1 MALQQI
7 YWEQIATEDI
17 TSGQTVNLGSP
28 TASLKNVYADEFI
41 IGGTQSLVGLIS
53 NSVSDGTEEL
63 NQFTASV
70 LTSLEFTGS
79 NMTVIGDLNV
89 LGTYTSI
96 KSETITIDDNIIELN
111 GTEEVFGGLLIKD
124 PTGPNLVSGS
134 LLWDTTIDRWIGGPL
149 GFEENLVLDSELLF
163 VSGQAADSI
172 NELSQ
177 SVSSSFDEVNT
188 DLTNLSS
195 SISSSINDLSSSV
208 DTTFIATEVRLGELE
223 TTSGSHDTRLIDLES
238 FEISGSDIFG
248 NTHGKRFSKLQFDD
262 STGIN
267 VTEPTEGT
275 AFVSLGSHF
284 KDIFI
289 DGQPLIRA
297 TGSDELEISSEG
309 GLDITTSITDTNSNG
324 YSKEIK
330 FSVSN
335 LSSSLDT
342 RIDDVKGNVDAIL
355 DSSEADKNSFKEIVD
370 LINSVDTEND
380 QAFASFYTSSNDRF
394 NSLETTS
401 GSHDDRIVDLE
412 SFSSSLDATFATD
425 QELTELSQSIT
436 SSIGVLSSSLS
447 SSINELSQSVS
458 SSFDQ
463 VNTDL
468 TNLSSSLSS
477 SINDLSSSVDGT
489 FTETALRLGKLEVT
503 SGSHDG
509 RLIELESTGSDHET
523 RIDELELFSG
533 SLDDT
538 YATDQELEDVSS
550 SLSDAI
556 EQAQTDIEATN
567 IFQQT
572 GSYYGTA
579 ENIQISGSGLDSPD
593 GSITEK
599 YGVRVHKS
607 LHAENVNVG
616 QPTSND
622 WGTMDGSYFNNFNK
636 NTDISEI
643 IRFMAGLLSSSAPD
657 ASPNTK
663 YYNGYTKNT
672 FNTST
677 DSGINGYLP
686 SGTTNTTLL
695 ELVDAGFASI
705 GGTILGSFGTF
716 YTNSN
721 YRHSFTSQS
730 GGSTDVRSSN
740 DNNLFGLGRLSS
752 GTPTTFKVSGSFTVK
767 KFDHNR
773 QLLEE
778 VSTNELITQSGAGT
792 TDGVTLGRIESA
804 NPELIPAGYQD
815 GKFSNVFSPTILNA
829 GNTIDDIGYYHISSS
844 ISIASGSS
852 DFTTPI
858 ENNTEILYGPMPTIE
873 SGIGSTNL
881 GVTANIDFMDQMSA
895 SSRSLSGAPYLQ
907 TATFDASGSISG
919 TFNKLYQ
926 NGKHGSMTGN
936 SGQREAYVSNGRI
949 TTSNVFYDETLTD
962 VRISGT
968 IPHISDKIKL
978 NSKLYWSAG
987 NSYGTSNNQSIT
999 ISGTGYGG
1007 SDSDTESRSVH
1018 TSGTFGQPAS
1028 SGSLHYYGRS
1038 QTYDGSSNTSENFS
1052 GEGRRLKLN
1061 DGLLSFGGTAWDNS
1075 YNEYGILGG
1084 TDLQVRPN
1092 KLVKPGG
1099 NNGYWLPNPSS
1110 GSNFKYYVR
1119 KFSTSGTKSSM
1130 SITFNGNSLTSWDN
1144 IENNNRVSAMIMFES
1159 SSTNVYSNSRFYDPT
1174 KTLSNFIQTINA
1186 NTDGENPFGSNI
1198 DRYGNT
1204 GGSGSGG
1211 SWTLPIRNSDGMF
1224 LNATYNEVLVLVRYQ
1239 GDPTPLTGIS
1249 VSFS

>member
-7 YWEQIATEDI
+7 YWEQIATENVVSGSNI
-17 TSGQTVNLGSP
+17 TLGNPSS
-28 TASLKNVYADEFI
+28 SLGAIYAD
-41 IGGTQSLVGLIS
+41 SLVVGTITLTELLET
-53 NSVSDGTEEL
+53 NVEDLNLFTGSVS
-63 NQFTASV
+63 
-70 LTSLEFTGS
+70 TSLEFTGS
-79 NMTVIGDLNV
+79 NLTVKGDLNV
-89 LGTYTSI
+89 LGTYTTI
-96 KSETITIDDNIIELN
+96 KSETVILDDNIIELN
-111 GTEEVFGGLLIKD
+111 GSEEKYGGLLIKD
-124 PTGPNLVSGS
+124 PTSPNLVSGS
-134 LLWDTTIDRWIGGPL
+134 LLWDTTIDRWIGGQL
-149 GFEENLVLDSELLF
+149 GSEENLVVESELTTL
-163 VSGQAADSI
+163 SSSLSSSI

-177 SVSSSFDEVNT
+177 SVSSSFNENSEFISD
-188 DLTNLSS
+188 LSS
-195 SISSSINDLSSSV
+195 SISSSINELSQSVSSSFNENSEFISDLSSSISSSITELSQSV
-208 DTTFIATEVRLGELE
+208 SSSFNENSEFITDLSSSISTSISELSSSVS
-223 TTSGSHDTRLIDLES
+223 TS
-238 FEISGSDIFG
+238 
-248 NTHGKRFSKLQFDD
+248 FDD
-262 STGIN
+262 TN
-267 VTEPTEGT
+267 TT
-275 AFVSLGSHF
+275 
-284 KDIFI
+284 
-289 DGQPLIRA
+289 
-297 TGSDELEISSEG
+297 
-309 GLDITTSITDTNSNG
+309 IT
-324 YSKEIK
+324 
-330 FSVSN
+330 N
-335 LSSSLDT
+335 LSSSLSTSINDLSSS
-342 RIDDVKGNVDAIL
+342 IDGTFTLAEGRL
-355 DSSEADKNSFKEIVD
+355 DK
-370 LINSVDTEND
+370 
-380 QAFASFYTSSNDRF
+380 
-394 NSLETTS
+394 LEVTS

-436 SSIGVLSSSLS
+436 SSIGELSSSLS
-447 SSINELSQSVS
+447 A
-458 SSFDQ
+458 
-463 VNTDL
+463 
-468 TNLSSSLSS
+468 
-477 SINDLSSSVDGT
+477 SINDLSSSVDDT
-489 FTETALRLGKLEVT
+489 FIVTEGRLGKLETT
-503 SGSHDG
+503 SGSHHG
-509 RLIELESTGSDHET
+509 RLNELESTGSDHET
-523 RIDELELFSG
+523 RIDGLELFSS

-538 YATDQELEDVSS
+538 YATDQELDDVSS

-556 EQAQTDIEATN
+556 GQAQIDIEASN

-579 ENIQISGSGLDSPD
+579 ENLQISGSGLDSPD
-593 GSITEK
+593 GSISDK

-636 NTDISEI
+636 NTDVSEI

-672 FNTST
+672 TNTST

-926 NGKHGSMTGN
+926 NGTHGSMTGN
-936 SGQREAYVSNGRI
+936 SGQRAASVSNGRI

-1052 GEGRRLKLN
+1052 GEGRRLKLTDN
-1061 DGLLSFGGTAWDNS
+1061 LLSFGGDTWDNT
-1075 YNEYGILGG
+1075 YNEYGILGNK
-1084 TDLQVRPN
+1084 DLQIKPN

-1099 NNGYWLPNPSS
+1099 NNGYWLPNPDN

-1130 SITFNGNSLTSWDN
+1130 SITFNGNSLTTWDN

-1186 NTDGENPFGSNI
+1186 NADGENPFGSNI

>member
-7 YWEQIATEDI
+7 YWEQIATENVVSGSNI
-17 TSGQTVNLGSP
+17 TLGNPSS
-28 TASLKNVYADEFI
+28 SLGAIYAD
-41 IGGTQSLVGLIS
+41 SLVVGTITLTELLET
-53 NSVSDGTEEL
+53 NVEDLNLFTGSVS
-63 NQFTASV
+63 
-70 LTSLEFTGS
+70 TSLEFTGS
-79 NMTVIGDLNV
+79 NLTVKGDLNV
-89 LGTYTSI
+89 LGTYTTI
-96 KSETITIDDNIIELN
+96 KSETVILDDNIIELN
-111 GTEEVFGGLLIKD
+111 GSEEKYGGLLIKD
-124 PTGPNLVSGS
+124 PTSPNLVSGS
-134 LLWDTTIDRWIGGPL
+134 LLWDTTNDRWIGGQL
-149 GFEENLVLDSELLF
+149 GSEENLVVESELTTL
-163 VSGQAADSI
+163 SSSLSSSI

-177 SVSSSFDEVNT
+177 SVSSSFNENSEFIS
-188 DLTNLSS
+188 NLSS
-195 SISSSINDLSSSV
+195 SISSSITELSQSVSSSFNENSEFITNLSSSISTSISELSSSVSTSFDDTNTTITNLSSSLSASINDLSSSV
-208 DTTFIATEVRLGELE
+208 DGTFALAEGRLDKLEL
-223 TTSGSHDTRLIDLES
+223 TSGSHHGRITDLE
-238 FEISGSDIFG
+238 
-248 NTHGKRFSKLQFDD
+248 L
-262 STGIN
+262 
-267 VTEPTEGT
+267 
-275 AFVSLGSHF
+275 
-284 KDIFI
+284 
-289 DGQPLIRA
+289 
-297 TGSDELEISSEG
+297 
-309 GLDITTSITDTNSNG
+309 
-324 YSKEIK
+324 
-330 FSVSN
+330 
-335 LSSSLDT
+335 
-342 RIDDVKGNVDAIL
+342 
-355 DSSEADKNSFKEIVD
+355 
-370 LINSVDTEND
+370 
-380 QAFASFYTSSNDRF
+380 
-394 NSLETTS
+394 
-401 GSHDDRIVDLE
+401 
-412 SFSSSLDATFATD
+412 FSSSLDATFATD

-436 SSIGVLSSSLS
+436 SSIGELSSSLS
-447 SSINELSQSVS
+447 A
-458 SSFDQ
+458 
-463 VNTDL
+463 
-468 TNLSSSLSS
+468 

-489 FTETALRLGKLEVT
+489 FIVTEGRLGKLETT
-503 SGSHDG
+503 SGSHHG
-509 RLIELESTGSDHET
+509 RLNELESTGSDHET
-523 RIDELELFSG
+523 RIDGLELFSS

-538 YATDQELEDVSS
+538 YATDQELDDVSS

-556 EQAQTDIEATN
+556 GQAQIDIEASN

-579 ENIQISGSGLDSPD
+579 ENLQISGSGLDSPD
-593 GSITEK
+593 GSISEK

-636 NTDISEI
+636 NTDVSEI

-672 FNTST
+672 TNAST

-721 YRHSFTSQS
+721 YKHSFTSQV

-740 DNNLFGLGRLSS
+740 DSNLFGLGRLSS

-936 SGQREAYVSNGRI
+936 SGQREAYISNGRI

-987 NSYGTSNNQSIT
+987 NSYGTSNNQSIS

-1007 SDSDTESRSVH
+1007 SDSDTESKSVH

-1052 GEGRRLKLN
+1052 GEGRRLKLTDN
-1061 DGLLSFGGTAWDNS
+1061 LLSFGGDTWDNS
-1075 YNEYGILGG
+1075 YNEYGILGNK
-1084 TDLQVRPN
+1084 DLQIKPN
-1092 KLVKPGG
+1092 SLVKPGG
-1099 NNGYWLPNPSS
+1099 NNGYWLPNPDNS
-1110 GSNFKYYVR
+1110 SNFKYYVR

-1130 SITFNGNSLTSWDN
+1130 SITFNGNSLTTWDN
-1144 IENNNRVSAMIMFES
+1144 IENNNRVSAMVMFES

>member
-7 YWEQIATEDI
+7 YWEQIATENVVSGSNI
-17 TSGQTVNLGSP
+17 TLGNPSS
-28 TASLKNVYADEFI
+28 SLGAIYAD
-41 IGGTQSLVGLIS
+41 SLVVGTITLTELLET
-53 NSVSDGTEEL
+53 NVEDLNLFTGSVS
-63 NQFTASV
+63 
-70 LTSLEFTGS
+70 TSLEFTGS
-79 NMTVIGDLNV
+79 NLTVKGDLNV
-89 LGTYTSI
+89 LGTYTTI
-96 KSETITIDDNIIELN
+96 KSETVILDDNIIELN
-111 GTEEVFGGLLIKD
+111 GSEEKYGGLLIKD
-124 PTGPNLVSGS
+124 PTSPNLVSGS
-134 LLWDTTIDRWIGGPL
+134 LLWDTTIDRWIGGQL
-149 GFEENLVLDSELLF
+149 GSEENLVVESELTTL
-163 VSGQAADSI
+163 SSSLSSSI

-177 SVSSSFDEVNT
+177 SVSSSFNENSEFISD
-188 DLTNLSS
+188 LSS
-195 SISSSINDLSSSV
+195 SISSSINELSQSVSSSFNENSEFISDLSSSISSSITELSQSV
-208 DTTFIATEVRLGELE
+208 SSSFNENSEFITDLSSSISTSISELSSSVS
-223 TTSGSHDTRLIDLES
+223 TS
-238 FEISGSDIFG
+238 
-248 NTHGKRFSKLQFDD
+248 FDD
-262 STGIN
+262 TN
-267 VTEPTEGT
+267 TT
-275 AFVSLGSHF
+275 
-284 KDIFI
+284 
-289 DGQPLIRA
+289 
-297 TGSDELEISSEG
+297 
-309 GLDITTSITDTNSNG
+309 IT
-324 YSKEIK
+324 
-330 FSVSN
+330 N
-335 LSSSLDT
+335 LSSSLSTSINDLSSS
-342 RIDDVKGNVDAIL
+342 IDGTFTLAEGRL
-355 DSSEADKNSFKEIVD
+355 DK
-370 LINSVDTEND
+370 
-380 QAFASFYTSSNDRF
+380 
-394 NSLETTS
+394 LEVTS

-436 SSIGVLSSSLS
+436 SSIGELSSSLS
-447 SSINELSQSVS
+447 A
-458 SSFDQ
+458 
-463 VNTDL
+463 
-468 TNLSSSLSS
+468 
-477 SINDLSSSVDGT
+477 SINDLSSSIDDT
-489 FTETALRLGKLEVT
+489 FIVTEGRLGKLETT
-503 SGSHDG
+503 SGSHHG
-509 RLIELESTGSDHET
+509 RLNELESTGSDHET
-523 RIDELELFSG
+523 RIDGLELFSS

-538 YATDQELEDVSS
+538 YATDQELDDVSS

-556 EQAQTDIEATN
+556 GQAQIDIEASN

-579 ENIQISGSGLDSPD
+579 ENLQISGSGLDSPD
-593 GSITEK
+593 GSISDK

-636 NTDISEI
+636 NTDVSEI

-672 FNTST
+672 TNTST

-721 YRHSFTSQS
+721 YKHSFTSQA
-730 GGSTDVRSSN
+730 GGSTAVRSSN

-926 NGKHGSMTGN
+926 NGTHGSMTGN
-936 SGQREAYVSNGRI
+936 SGQRAASVSNGRI

-1052 GEGRRLKLN
+1052 GEGRRLKLTDN
-1061 DGLLSFGGTAWDNS
+1061 LLSFGGDTWDNT
-1075 YNEYGILGG
+1075 YNEYGILGNK
-1084 TDLQVRPN
+1084 DLQIKPN

-1099 NNGYWLPNPSS
+1099 NNGYWLPNPDN

-1130 SITFNGNSLTSWDN
+1130 SITFNGNSLTTWDN

-1186 NTDGENPFGSNI
+1186 NADGENPFGSNI

>member
-7 YWEQIATEDI
+7 YWEQIATENVVSGSNI
-17 TSGQTVNLGSP
+17 TLGNPSS
-28 TASLKNVYADEFI
+28 SLGAIYAD
-41 IGGTQSLVGLIS
+41 SLVVGTITLTELLET
-53 NSVSDGTEEL
+53 NVEDLNLFTGSVS
-63 NQFTASV
+63 
-70 LTSLEFTGS
+70 TSLEFTGS
-79 NMTVIGDLNV
+79 NLTVKGDLNV
-89 LGTYTSI
+89 LGTYTTI
-96 KSETITIDDNIIELN
+96 KSETVILDDNIIELN
-111 GTEEVFGGLLIKD
+111 GSEEKYGGLLIKD
-124 PTGPNLVSGS
+124 PTSPNLVSGS
-134 LLWDTTIDRWIGGPL
+134 LLWDTTNDRWIGGQL
-149 GFEENLVLDSELLF
+149 GSEENLVVESELTTL
-163 VSGQAADSI
+163 SSSLSSSI

-177 SVSSSFDEVNT
+177 SVSSSFNENSEFIS
-188 DLTNLSS
+188 DLSSSISSSITELSQSVSSSFNENSEFITNLSS
-195 SISSSINDLSSSV
+195 SISTSISELSSSVSTSFDDTNTTITNLSSSLSTSINDLSSSV
-208 DTTFIATEVRLGELE
+208 DGTFALAEGRLDKLEL
-223 TTSGSHDTRLIDLES
+223 TSGSHHGRITDLE
-238 FEISGSDIFG
+238 
-248 NTHGKRFSKLQFDD
+248 L
-262 STGIN
+262 
-267 VTEPTEGT
+267 
-275 AFVSLGSHF
+275 
-284 KDIFI
+284 
-289 DGQPLIRA
+289 
-297 TGSDELEISSEG
+297 
-309 GLDITTSITDTNSNG
+309 
-324 YSKEIK
+324 
-330 FSVSN
+330 
-335 LSSSLDT
+335 
-342 RIDDVKGNVDAIL
+342 
-355 DSSEADKNSFKEIVD
+355 
-370 LINSVDTEND
+370 
-380 QAFASFYTSSNDRF
+380 
-394 NSLETTS
+394 
-401 GSHDDRIVDLE
+401 
-412 SFSSSLDATFATD
+412 FSSSLDATFATD

-436 SSIGVLSSSLS
+436 SSIGELSSSLS
-447 SSINELSQSVS
+447 A
-458 SSFDQ
+458 
-463 VNTDL
+463 
-468 TNLSSSLSS
+468 

-489 FTETALRLGKLEVT
+489 FIVTEGRLGKLETT
-503 SGSHDG
+503 SGSHHG
-509 RLIELESTGSDHET
+509 RLNELESTGSDHET
-523 RIDELELFSG
+523 RIDGLELFSS

-538 YATDQELEDVSS
+538 YATDQELDDVSS

-556 EQAQTDIEATN
+556 EQAQIDIEASN

-579 ENIQISGSGLDSPD
+579 ENLQISGSGLDSPD
-593 GSITEK
+593 GSISEK

-636 NTDISEI
+636 NTDVSEI

-672 FNTST
+672 TNAST

-721 YRHSFTSQS
+721 YKHSFTSQV

-740 DNNLFGLGRLSS
+740 DSNLFGLGRLSS

-999 ISGTGYGG
+999 ISGTGFGG
-1007 SDSDTESRSVH
+1007 NGSDTESRSVH
-1018 TSGTFGQPAS
+1018 TAGTFGQPAS

-1052 GEGRRLKLN
+1052 GEGRRLKLT
-1061 DGLLSFGGTAWDNS
+1061 DSLLSFGEDSWDNT
-1075 YNEYGILGG
+1075 YNEYGTLGNK
-1084 TDLQVRPN
+1084 DLQVRPN
-1092 KLVKPGG
+1092 RLVKPGG
-1099 NNGYWLPNPSS
+1099 NNGYWLPNPNSS
-1110 GSNFKYYVR
+1110 SNFKYYIR
-1119 KFSTSGTKSSM
+1119 KFSTSGTKTSM
-1130 SITFNGNSLTSWDN
+1130 SINCGGNSLTSWDN
-1144 IENNNRVSAMIMFES
+1144 IENNNKVSVLIMFES

-1174 KTLSNFIQTINA
+1174 KTLSNFIYTINK
-1186 NTDGENPFGSNI
+1186 NGDGTNPFGSDI
-1198 DRYGNT
+1198 DLYGNT

-1224 LNATYNEVLVLVRYQ
+1224 LNATYNEILVLVRYQ
-1239 GDPTPLTGIS
+1239 GDPTPLTSIS
-1249 VSFS
+1249 VSFN

>member
-7 YWEQIATEDI
+7 YWEQIATENVVSGSNI
-17 TSGQTVNLGSP
+17 TLGNPSS
-28 TASLKNVYADEFI
+28 SLGAIYAD
-41 IGGTQSLVGLIS
+41 SLVVGTITLTELLET
-53 NSVSDGTEEL
+53 NVEDLNLFTGSVS
-63 NQFTASV
+63 
-70 LTSLEFTGS
+70 TSLEFTGS
-79 NMTVIGDLNV
+79 NLTVKGDLNV
-89 LGTYTSI
+89 LGTYTTI
-96 KSETITIDDNIIELN
+96 KSETVILDDNIIELN
-111 GTEEVFGGLLIKD
+111 GSEEKYGGLLIKD
-124 PTGPNLVSGS
+124 PTSPNLVSGS
-134 LLWDTTIDRWIGGPL
+134 LLWDTTIDRWIGGQL
-149 GFEENLVLDSELLF
+149 GSEENLVVESELTTL
-163 VSGQAADSI
+163 SSSLSSSI

-177 SVSSSFDEVNT
+177 SVSSSFNENSEFISD
-188 DLTNLSS
+188 LSS
-195 SISSSINDLSSSV
+195 SISSSINELSQSVSSSFNENSEFISDLSSSISSSITELSQSV
-208 DTTFIATEVRLGELE
+208 SSSFNENSEFITDLSSSISTSISELSSSVS
-223 TTSGSHDTRLIDLES
+223 TS
-238 FEISGSDIFG
+238 
-248 NTHGKRFSKLQFDD
+248 FDD
-262 STGIN
+262 TN
-267 VTEPTEGT
+267 TT
-275 AFVSLGSHF
+275 
-284 KDIFI
+284 
-289 DGQPLIRA
+289 
-297 TGSDELEISSEG
+297 
-309 GLDITTSITDTNSNG
+309 IT
-324 YSKEIK
+324 
-330 FSVSN
+330 N
-335 LSSSLDT
+335 LSSSLSTSINDLSSS
-342 RIDDVKGNVDAIL
+342 IDGTFTLAEGRL
-355 DSSEADKNSFKEIVD
+355 DK
-370 LINSVDTEND
+370 
-380 QAFASFYTSSNDRF
+380 
-394 NSLETTS
+394 LEVTS

-436 SSIGVLSSSLS
+436 SSIGELSSSLS
-447 SSINELSQSVS
+447 V
-458 SSFDQ
+458 
-463 VNTDL
+463 
-468 TNLSSSLSS
+468 
-477 SINDLSSSVDGT
+477 SINDLSSSVDDT
-489 FTETALRLGKLEVT
+489 FIVTEGRLGKLETT
-503 SGSHDG
+503 SGSHHG
-509 RLIELESTGSDHET
+509 RLNELESTGSDHET
-523 RIDELELFSG
+523 RIDGLELFSS

-538 YATDQELEDVSS
+538 YATDQELDDVSS

-556 EQAQTDIEATN
+556 GQAQIDIEASN

-579 ENIQISGSGLDSPD
+579 ENLQISGSGLDSPD
-593 GSITEK
+593 GSISDK

-636 NTDISEI
+636 NTDVSEI

-672 FNTST
+672 TNTST

-721 YRHSFTSQS
+721 YKHSFTSQA

-926 NGKHGSMTGN
+926 NGTHGSMTGN
-936 SGQREAYVSNGRI
+936 SGQRAASVSNGRI

-1052 GEGRRLKLN
+1052 GEGRRLKLTDN
-1061 DGLLSFGGTAWDNS
+1061 LLSFGGDTWDNT
-1075 YNEYGILGG
+1075 YNEYGILGNK
-1084 TDLQVRPN
+1084 DLQIKPN

-1099 NNGYWLPNPSS
+1099 NNGYWLPNPDN

-1130 SITFNGNSLTSWDN
+1130 SITFNGNSLTTWDN

-1186 NTDGENPFGSNI
+1186 NADGENPFGSNI

>member
-7 YWEQIATEDI
+7 YWEQIATENVVSGSNI
-17 TSGQTVNLGSP
+17 TLGNPSS
-28 TASLKNVYADEFI
+28 SLGAIYAD
-41 IGGTQSLVGLIS
+41 SLVVGTITLTELLET
-53 NSVSDGTEEL
+53 NVEDLNLFTGSVS
-63 NQFTASV
+63 
-70 LTSLEFTGS
+70 TSLEFTGS
-79 NMTVIGDLNV
+79 NLTVKGDLNV
-89 LGTYTSI
+89 LGTYTTI
-96 KSETITIDDNIIELN
+96 KSETVILDDNIIELN
-111 GTEEVFGGLLIKD
+111 GSEEKYGGLLIKD
-124 PTGPNLVSGS
+124 PTSPNLVSGS
-134 LLWDTTIDRWIGGPL
+134 LLWDTTIDRWIGGQL
-149 GFEENLVLDSELLF
+149 GSEENLVVESELTTL
-163 VSGQAADSI
+163 SSSLSSSI

-177 SVSSSFDEVNT
+177 SVSSSFNENSEFISD
-188 DLTNLSS
+188 LSS
-195 SISSSINDLSSSV
+195 SISSSINELSQSVSSSFNENSEFISDLSSSISSSITELSQSV
-208 DTTFIATEVRLGELE
+208 SSSFNENSEFITDLSSSISTSISELSSSVS
-223 TTSGSHDTRLIDLES
+223 TS
-238 FEISGSDIFG
+238 
-248 NTHGKRFSKLQFDD
+248 FDD
-262 STGIN
+262 TN
-267 VTEPTEGT
+267 TT
-275 AFVSLGSHF
+275 
-284 KDIFI
+284 
-289 DGQPLIRA
+289 
-297 TGSDELEISSEG
+297 
-309 GLDITTSITDTNSNG
+309 IT
-324 YSKEIK
+324 
-330 FSVSN
+330 N
-335 LSSSLDT
+335 LSSSLSTSINDLSSS
-342 RIDDVKGNVDAIL
+342 IDGTFTLAEGRL
-355 DSSEADKNSFKEIVD
+355 DK
-370 LINSVDTEND
+370 
-380 QAFASFYTSSNDRF
+380 
-394 NSLETTS
+394 LEVTS

-436 SSIGVLSSSLS
+436 SSIGELSSSLS
-447 SSINELSQSVS
+447 A
-458 SSFDQ
+458 
-463 VNTDL
+463 
-468 TNLSSSLSS
+468 
-477 SINDLSSSVDGT
+477 SINDLSSSVDDT
-489 FTETALRLGKLEVT
+489 FIVTEGRLGKLETT
-503 SGSHDG
+503 SGSHHG
-509 RLIELESTGSDHET
+509 RLNELESTGSDHET
-523 RIDELELFSG
+523 RIDGLELFSS

-538 YATDQELEDVSS
+538 YATDQELDDVSS

-556 EQAQTDIEATN
+556 GQAQIDIEASN

-579 ENIQISGSGLDSPD
+579 ENLQISGSGLDSPD
-593 GSITEK
+593 GSISDK

-636 NTDISEI
+636 NTDVSEI

-672 FNTST
+672 TNTST

-721 YRHSFTSQS
+721 YKHSFTSRA

-926 NGKHGSMTGN
+926 NGTHGSMTGN
-936 SGQREAYVSNGRI
+936 SGQRAASVSNGRI

-1052 GEGRRLKLN
+1052 GEGRRLKLTDN
-1061 DGLLSFGGTAWDNS
+1061 LLSFGGDTWDNT
-1075 YNEYGILGG
+1075 YNEYGILGNK
-1084 TDLQVRPN
+1084 DLQIKPN

-1099 NNGYWLPNPSS
+1099 NNGYWLPNPDN

-1130 SITFNGNSLTSWDN
+1130 SITFNGNSLTTWDN

-1186 NTDGENPFGSNI
+1186 NADGENPFGSNI

>member
-7 YWEQIATEDI
+7 YWEQIATENVVSGSNI
-17 TSGQTVNLGSP
+17 TLGNPSS
-28 TASLKNVYADEFI
+28 SLGAIYAD
-41 IGGTQSLVGLIS
+41 SLVVGTITLTELLET
-53 NSVSDGTEEL
+53 NVEDLNLFTGSVS
-63 NQFTASV
+63 
-70 LTSLEFTGS
+70 TSLEFTGS
-79 NMTVIGDLNV
+79 NLTVKGDLNV
-89 LGTYTSI
+89 LGTYTTI
-96 KSETITIDDNIIELN
+96 KSETVILDDNIIELN
-111 GTEEVFGGLLIKD
+111 GSEEKYGGLLIKD
-124 PTGPNLVSGS
+124 PTSPNLVSGS
-134 LLWDTTIDRWIGGPL
+134 LLWDTTNDRWIGGQL
-149 GFEENLVLDSELLF
+149 GSEENLVVESELTTL
-163 VSGQAADSI
+163 SSSLSSSI

-177 SVSSSFDEVNT
+177 SVSSSFNENSEFI
-188 DLTNLSS
+188 TNLSS
-195 SISSSINDLSSSV
+195 SISTSISELSSSVSTSFDDTNTTITNLSSSLSTSINDLSSSV
-208 DTTFIATEVRLGELE
+208 DGTFALAEGRLDKLEL
-223 TTSGSHDTRLIDLES
+223 TSGSHHGRITDLE
-238 FEISGSDIFG
+238 
-248 NTHGKRFSKLQFDD
+248 L
-262 STGIN
+262 
-267 VTEPTEGT
+267 
-275 AFVSLGSHF
+275 
-284 KDIFI
+284 
-289 DGQPLIRA
+289 
-297 TGSDELEISSEG
+297 
-309 GLDITTSITDTNSNG
+309 
-324 YSKEIK
+324 
-330 FSVSN
+330 
-335 LSSSLDT
+335 
-342 RIDDVKGNVDAIL
+342 
-355 DSSEADKNSFKEIVD
+355 
-370 LINSVDTEND
+370 
-380 QAFASFYTSSNDRF
+380 
-394 NSLETTS
+394 
-401 GSHDDRIVDLE
+401 
-412 SFSSSLDATFATD
+412 FSSSLDATFATD

-436 SSIGVLSSSLS
+436 SSIGELSSSLS
-447 SSINELSQSVS
+447 A
-458 SSFDQ
+458 
-463 VNTDL
+463 
-468 TNLSSSLSS
+468 

-489 FTETALRLGKLEVT
+489 FIVTEGRLGKLETT
-503 SGSHDG
+503 SGSHHG
-509 RLIELESTGSDHET
+509 RLNELESTGSDHET
-523 RIDELELFSG
+523 RIDGLELFSS

-538 YATDQELEDVSS
+538 YATDQELDDVSS

-556 EQAQTDIEATN
+556 EQAQIDIEASN

-579 ENIQISGSGLDSPD
+579 ENLQISGSGLDSPD
-593 GSITEK
+593 GSISEK

-636 NTDISEI
+636 NTDVSEI

-672 FNTST
+672 TNAST

-936 SGQREAYVSNGRI
+936 SGQREAYISNGRI

-999 ISGTGYGG
+999 ISGTGFGG
-1007 SDSDTESRSVH
+1007 NGSDTESRSVH
-1018 TSGTFGQPAS
+1018 STGTFGQPAS

-1052 GEGRRLKLN
+1052 GEGRRLKLT
-1061 DGLLSFGGTAWDNS
+1061 DSLLSFGEDSWDNT
-1075 YNEYGILGG
+1075 YNEYGTLGNK
-1084 TDLQVRPN
+1084 DLQVRPN
-1092 KLVKPGG
+1092 RLVKPGG
-1099 NNGYWLPNPSS
+1099 NNGYWLPNPNSS
-1110 GSNFKYYVR
+1110 SNFKYYIR
-1119 KFSTSGTKSSM
+1119 KFSTSGTKTSM
-1130 SITFNGNSLTSWDN
+1130 SINCGGNSLTSWDN
-1144 IENNNRVSAMIMFES
+1144 IENNNKVSVLIMFES

-1174 KTLSNFIQTINA
+1174 KTLSNFIYSINK
-1186 NTDGENPFGSNI
+1186 NGDGTNPFGSDI
-1198 DRYGNT
+1198 DLYGNT

-1224 LNATYNEVLVLVRYQ
+1224 LNATYNEILVLVRYQ
-1239 GDPTPLTGIS
+1239 GDPTPLTSIS
-1249 VSFS
+1249 VSFN

>member
-7 YWEQIATEDI
+7 YWEQIATENVVSGSNI
-17 TSGQTVNLGSP
+17 TLGNPSS
-28 TASLKNVYADEFI
+28 SLGAIYAD
-41 IGGTQSLVGLIS
+41 SLVVGTITLTELLET
-53 NSVSDGTEEL
+53 NVEDLNLFTGSVS
-63 NQFTASV
+63 
-70 LTSLEFTGS
+70 TSLEFTGS
-79 NMTVIGDLNV
+79 NLTVKGDLNV
-89 LGTYTSI
+89 LGTYTTI
-96 KSETITIDDNIIELN
+96 KSETVILDDNIIELN
-111 GTEEVFGGLLIKD
+111 GSEEKYGGLLIKD
-124 PTGPNLVSGS
+124 PTSPNLVSGS
-134 LLWDTTIDRWIGGPL
+134 LLWDTTIDRWIGGQL
-149 GFEENLVLDSELLF
+149 GSEENLVVESELTTL
-163 VSGQAADSI
+163 SSSLSSSI

-177 SVSSSFDEVNT
+177 SVSSSFNENSEFISD
-188 DLTNLSS
+188 LSS
-195 SISSSINDLSSSV
+195 SISSSINELSQSVSSSFNENSEFISDLSSSISSSITELSQSV
-208 DTTFIATEVRLGELE
+208 SSSFNENSEFITDLSSSISTSISELSSSVS
-223 TTSGSHDTRLIDLES
+223 TS
-238 FEISGSDIFG
+238 
-248 NTHGKRFSKLQFDD
+248 FDD
-262 STGIN
+262 TN
-267 VTEPTEGT
+267 TT
-275 AFVSLGSHF
+275 
-284 KDIFI
+284 
-289 DGQPLIRA
+289 
-297 TGSDELEISSEG
+297 
-309 GLDITTSITDTNSNG
+309 IT
-324 YSKEIK
+324 
-330 FSVSN
+330 N
-335 LSSSLDT
+335 LSSSLSTSINDLSSS
-342 RIDDVKGNVDAIL
+342 IDGTFTLAEGRL
-355 DSSEADKNSFKEIVD
+355 DK
-370 LINSVDTEND
+370 
-380 QAFASFYTSSNDRF
+380 
-394 NSLETTS
+394 LEVTS

-436 SSIGVLSSSLS
+436 SSIGELSSSLS
-447 SSINELSQSVS
+447 A
-458 SSFDQ
+458 
-463 VNTDL
+463 
-468 TNLSSSLSS
+468 
-477 SINDLSSSVDGT
+477 SINDLSSSVDDT
-489 FTETALRLGKLEVT
+489 FIVTEGRLGKLETT
-503 SGSHDG
+503 SGSHHG
-509 RLIELESTGSDHET
+509 RLNELESTGSDHET
-523 RIDELELFSG
+523 RIDGLELFSS

-538 YATDQELEDVSS
+538 YATDQELDDVSS

-556 EQAQTDIEATN
+556 GQAQIDIEASN

-579 ENIQISGSGLDSPD
+579 ENLQISGSGLDSPD
-593 GSITEK
+593 GSISDK

-636 NTDISEI
+636 NTDVSEI

-672 FNTST
+672 TNTST

-721 YRHSFTSQS
+721 YKHSFTSQA

-926 NGKHGSMTGN
+926 NGTHGSMTGN
-936 SGQREAYVSNGRI
+936 SGQRAASVSNGRI

-1052 GEGRRLKLN
+1052 GEGRRLKLTDN
-1061 DGLLSFGGTAWDNS
+1061 LLSFGGDTWDNT
-1075 YNEYGILGG
+1075 YNEYGILGNK
-1084 TDLQVRPN
+1084 DLQIKPN

-1099 NNGYWLPNPSS
+1099 NNGYWLPNPDN

-1130 SITFNGNSLTSWDN
+1130 SITFNGNSLTTWDN

-1186 NTDGENPFGSNI
+1186 NADGENPFGSNI

>member
-7 YWEQIATEDI
+7 YWEQIATENVVSGSNI
-17 TSGQTVNLGSP
+17 TLGNPSS
-28 TASLKNVYADEFI
+28 SLGAIYAD
-41 IGGTQSLVGLIS
+41 SLVVGTITLTELLET
-53 NSVSDGTEEL
+53 NVEDLNLFTGSVS
-63 NQFTASV
+63 
-70 LTSLEFTGS
+70 TSLEFTGS
-79 NMTVIGDLNV
+79 NLTVKGDLNV
-89 LGTYTSI
+89 LGTYTTI
-96 KSETITIDDNIIELN
+96 KSETVILDDNIIELN
-111 GTEEVFGGLLIKD
+111 GSEEKYGGLLIKD
-124 PTGPNLVSGS
+124 PTSPNLVSGS
-134 LLWDTTIDRWIGGPL
+134 LLWDTTIDRWIGGQL
-149 GFEENLVLDSELLF
+149 GSEENLVVESELTTL
-163 VSGQAADSI
+163 SSSLSSSI

-177 SVSSSFDEVNT
+177 SVSSSFNENSEFISD
-188 DLTNLSS
+188 LSS
-195 SISSSINDLSSSV
+195 SISSSINELSQSVSSSFNENSEFISDLSSSISSSITELSQSV
-208 DTTFIATEVRLGELE
+208 SSSFNENSEFITDLSSSISTSISELSSSVS
-223 TTSGSHDTRLIDLES
+223 TS
-238 FEISGSDIFG
+238 
-248 NTHGKRFSKLQFDD
+248 FDD
-262 STGIN
+262 TN
-267 VTEPTEGT
+267 TT
-275 AFVSLGSHF
+275 
-284 KDIFI
+284 
-289 DGQPLIRA
+289 
-297 TGSDELEISSEG
+297 
-309 GLDITTSITDTNSNG
+309 IT
-324 YSKEIK
+324 
-330 FSVSN
+330 N
-335 LSSSLDT
+335 LSSSLSTSINDLSSS
-342 RIDDVKGNVDAIL
+342 IDGTFTLAEGRL
-355 DSSEADKNSFKEIVD
+355 DK
-370 LINSVDTEND
+370 
-380 QAFASFYTSSNDRF
+380 
-394 NSLETTS
+394 LEVTS

-436 SSIGVLSSSLS
+436 SSIGELSSSLS
-447 SSINELSQSVS
+447 A
-458 SSFDQ
+458 
-463 VNTDL
+463 
-468 TNLSSSLSS
+468 
-477 SINDLSSSVDGT
+477 SINDLSSSVDDT
-489 FTETALRLGKLEVT
+489 FIVTEGRLGKLETT
-503 SGSHDG
+503 SGSHHG
-509 RLIELESTGSDHET
+509 RLNELESTGSDHET
-523 RIDELELFSG
+523 RIDGLELFSS

-538 YATDQELEDVSS
+538 YATDQELDDVSS

-556 EQAQTDIEATN
+556 GQAQIDIEASN

-579 ENIQISGSGLDSPD
+579 ENLQISGSGLDSPD
-593 GSITEK
+593 GSISDK

-636 NTDISEI
+636 NTDVSEI

-672 FNTST
+672 TNTST

-721 YRHSFTSQS
+721 YKHSFTSQA

-949 TTSNVFYDETLTD
+949 TTSNVFYAETLTD

-999 ISGTGYGG
+999 ISGTGFGG
-1007 SDSDTESRSVH
+1007 NGSDTESRSVH

-1052 GEGRRLKLN
+1052 GEGRRLKLTDN
-1061 DGLLSFGGTAWDNS
+1061 LLSFGGDTWDNT
-1075 YNEYGILGG
+1075 YNEYGILGNK
-1084 TDLQVRPN
+1084 DLQIKPN

-1099 NNGYWLPNPSS
+1099 NNGYWLPNPDN

-1186 NTDGENPFGSNI
+1186 NADGENPFGSNI

>member
-7 YWEQIATEDI
+7 YWEQIATENVVSGSNI
-17 TSGQTVNLGSP
+17 TLGNPSS
-28 TASLKNVYADEFI
+28 SLGAIYAD
-41 IGGTQSLVGLIS
+41 SLVVGTITLTELLET
-53 NSVSDGTEEL
+53 NVEDLNLFTGSVS
-63 NQFTASV
+63 
-70 LTSLEFTGS
+70 TSLEFTGS
-79 NMTVIGDLNV
+79 NLTVKGDLNV
-89 LGTYTSI
+89 LGTYTTI
-96 KSETITIDDNIIELN
+96 KSETVILDDNIIELN
-111 GTEEVFGGLLIKD
+111 GSEEKYGGLLIKD
-124 PTGPNLVSGS
+124 PTSPNLVSGS
-134 LLWDTTIDRWIGGPL
+134 LLWDTTNDRWIGGQL
-149 GFEENLVLDSELLF
+149 GSEENLVVESELTTL
-163 VSGQAADSI
+163 SSSLSSSI

-177 SVSSSFDEVNT
+177 SVSSSFNENSEFISD
-188 DLTNLSS
+188 LSS
-195 SISSSINDLSSSV
+195 SISSSINELSQSVSSSFNENSEFISDLSSSISSSITELSQSVSSSFNENSEFITDLSSSISTSISELSSSVSTSFDDTNTTITNLSSSLSASINDLSSSV
-208 DTTFIATEVRLGELE
+208 DGTFTLAEGRLDKLE
-223 TTSGSHDTRLIDLES
+223 ITSGSHHGRITDLE
-238 FEISGSDIFG
+238 
-248 NTHGKRFSKLQFDD
+248 L
-262 STGIN
+262 
-267 VTEPTEGT
+267 
-275 AFVSLGSHF
+275 
-284 KDIFI
+284 
-289 DGQPLIRA
+289 
-297 TGSDELEISSEG
+297 
-309 GLDITTSITDTNSNG
+309 
-324 YSKEIK
+324 
-330 FSVSN
+330 
-335 LSSSLDT
+335 
-342 RIDDVKGNVDAIL
+342 
-355 DSSEADKNSFKEIVD
+355 
-370 LINSVDTEND
+370 
-380 QAFASFYTSSNDRF
+380 
-394 NSLETTS
+394 
-401 GSHDDRIVDLE
+401 
-412 SFSSSLDATFATD
+412 FSSSLDATFATD

-436 SSIGVLSSSLS
+436 SSIGELSSSLS
-447 SSINELSQSVS
+447 A
-458 SSFDQ
+458 
-463 VNTDL
+463 
-468 TNLSSSLSS
+468 

-489 FTETALRLGKLEVT
+489 FIVTEGRLGKLETT
-503 SGSHDG
+503 SGSHHG
-509 RLIELESTGSDHET
+509 RLNELESTGSDHET
-523 RIDELELFSG
+523 RIDGLELFSS

-538 YATDQELEDVSS
+538 YATDQELDDVSS

-556 EQAQTDIEATN
+556 EQAQIDIEASN

-579 ENIQISGSGLDSPD
+579 ENLQISGSGLDSPD
-593 GSITEK
+593 GSISEK

-636 NTDISEI
+636 NTDVSEI

-672 FNTST
+672 TNAST

-721 YRHSFTSQS
+721 YKHSFTSQV

-740 DNNLFGLGRLSS
+740 DSNLFGLGRLSS

-987 NSYGTSNNQSIT
+987 NSYGTSNNQSIS
-999 ISGTGYGG
+999 ISGIGYGG
-1007 SDSDTESRSVH
+1007 SDSDTESKSVH

-1052 GEGRRLKLN
+1052 GEGRRLKLTDN
-1061 DGLLSFGGTAWDNS
+1061 LLSFGGDTWDNT
-1075 YNEYGILGG
+1075 YNEYGTLGNK
-1084 TDLQVRPN
+1084 DLQVRPN
-1092 KLVKPGG
+1092 RLVKPGG
-1099 NNGYWLPNPSS
+1099 NNGYWLPNPNSS
-1110 GSNFKYYVR
+1110 SNFKYYVR
-1119 KFSTSGTKSSM
+1119 KFSTSGTKTSM
-1130 SITFNGNSLTSWDN
+1130 SINCSGNSLTNWDN
-1144 IENNNRVSAMIMFES
+1144 IENNNKVSVLIMFES

-1174 KTLSNFIQTINA
+1174 KTLSNFIYSINA
-1186 NTDGENPFGSNI
+1186 NGDGTNPFGSDI
-1198 DRYGNT
+1198 DLYGNT

-1224 LNATYNEVLVLVRYQ
+1224 LNATYNEILVLVRYQ
-1239 GDPTPLTGIS
+1239 GDPTPLTSIS
-1249 VSFS
+1249 VSFN